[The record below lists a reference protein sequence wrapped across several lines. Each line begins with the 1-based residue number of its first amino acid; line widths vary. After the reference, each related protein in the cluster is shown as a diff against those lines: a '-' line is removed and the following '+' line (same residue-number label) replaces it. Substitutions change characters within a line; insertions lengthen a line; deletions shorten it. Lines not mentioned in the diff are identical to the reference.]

1 MARPEDQGMPAP
13 GHRRVAGLRREEV
26 AMLAGLS
33 TDYYVRLEQGR
44 ERHPSPQVLD
54 ALADALRLDD
64 EAGAHLHGL
73 ARPTAHRRRETH
85 RPERV
90 SASLLGPM
98 ERWPHTPALLLGC
111 HMDVLAANSL
121 GSALFSWLGG
131 EPDARVVPQPVGSRV
146 LRELT
151 PRRRSRRRRLVRF
164 PLRTGRTADRV
175 PERGDSHRP
184 GRDTRR
190 PGPADHRC

>member
-98 ERWPHTPALLLGC
+98 ERWP
-111 HMDVLAANSL
+111 L